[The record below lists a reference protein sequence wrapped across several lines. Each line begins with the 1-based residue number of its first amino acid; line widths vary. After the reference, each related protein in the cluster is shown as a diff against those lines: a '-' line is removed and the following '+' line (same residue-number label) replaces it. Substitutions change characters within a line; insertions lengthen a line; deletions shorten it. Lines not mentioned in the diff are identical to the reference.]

1 MDTNMDKQ
9 HWRKTWTQAWTQTW
23 TNMNANMDT
32 HMDKNRDKNM
42 ETGMGKKHGD
52 KHGQTTWTQAW
63 TQKKELYFKVDLV
76 FLFLTF
82 WERNKKEKK
91 KKKQRNMLDILRSQT
106 SPINLSLLNPWV
118 LPHPKWV
125 PLSLPSVN
133 QSARRCRH
141 FHYARI

>member
-1 MDTNMDKQ
+1 MDTNMDNQ
-9 HWRKTWTQAWTQTW
+9 HGRKTWTQAWTQAWTQTW

-82 WERNKKEKK
+82 WERNKKENKIK
-91 KKKQRNMLDILRSQT
+91 TEKYVGYFAVPNFPHQPLPVEPLGSAPSQMGSPQLALR
-106 SPINLSLLNPWV
+106 
-118 LPHPKWV
+118 
-125 PLSLPSVN
+125 
-133 QSARRCRH
+133 
-141 FHYARI
+141 